1 MKRIMAMLLKE
12 PLFIFVLFSILLFCI
27 FLSQKAV
34 PDNVIIVSE
43 GRLKEFYQYRRQ
55 SFGWAAISNK
65 LQVMS
70 TEERNELTE
79 EFIRAEVLV
88 REARRMGL
96 DEGDFIIRQRLI
108 QKLEFLSDTQANIP
122 EKAEALLVDWFEKN
136 KDNYRQ
142 PSEISFTHIY
152 FIHEGR
158 EKAQEVLA
166 ALISQDPMAITEQGN
181 RFLYHKSYQ
190 RKSQEEITAHFGENF
205 ASSVFDLPFSSE
217 WQGPLASRHGY
228 HLVRITDKSEAQIP
242 ELMDVRQK
250 VLFDLKLSLSL
261 ASRNEYA
268 DTLRDKY
275 TIISK

>member
-1 MKRIMAMLLKE
+1 MKRIMATLLKE
-12 PLFIFVLFSILLFCI
+12 PLFIFVLISILLFGI

-34 PDNVIIVSE
+34 PDNVIIVSDE
-43 GRLKEFYQYRRQ
+43 RLKEFYQYSRQ
-55 SFGWAAISNK
+55 SFGLAAISNK

-70 TEERNELTE
+70 TEERNELIE

-152 FIHEGR
+152 FIPEGR

-166 ALISQDPMAITEQGN
+166 ALIIQKPMVITEQGN

-205 ASSVFDLPFSSE
+205 ASSVFDLPSSSE

-228 HLVRITDKSEAQIP
+228 HLVRITDKSEAKIP

-250 VLFDLKLSLSL
+250 VLFDLKLSLNL

>member
-1 MKRIMAMLLKE
+1 MAMLLKE

-43 GRLKEFYQYRRQ
+43 ERLKEFYQYSRQ
-55 SFGWAAISNK
+55 SFGLAAISNK

-190 RKSQEEITAHFGENF
+190 RK
-205 ASSVFDLPFSSE
+205 
-217 WQGPLASRHGY
+217 
-228 HLVRITDKSEAQIP
+228 
-242 ELMDVRQK
+242 
-250 VLFDLKLSLSL
+250 
-261 ASRNEYA
+261 
-268 DTLRDKY
+268 
-275 TIISK
+275 